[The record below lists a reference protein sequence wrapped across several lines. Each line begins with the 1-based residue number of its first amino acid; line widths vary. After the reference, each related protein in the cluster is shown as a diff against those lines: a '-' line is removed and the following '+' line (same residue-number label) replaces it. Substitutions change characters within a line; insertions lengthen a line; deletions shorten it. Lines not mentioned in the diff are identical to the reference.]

1 MVRIMSA
8 ESQVRYNGG
17 WFSRRTVRASSPFGS
32 DIWRV
37 RQLPSPVGLENGM
50 EISLSR
56 PDITQAE
63 RDAVH
68 EVLCTPNL
76 SLGPKVPEFE
86 QLFCQYLGCRYALA
100 VNSGTSGLHLVLRAM
115 GIGAGDEVITTPFS
129 FIATANCILFD
140 GGRPVFVDIDP
151 DTWNIDPAR
160 IEAAI
165 TPRTKAIIPV
175 DVFGQPADMDPI
187 RQIADKHGLRVLED
201 SCEALGATYKGR
213 QAGRLGDAGVFGFY
227 PNKQMTT
234 GEGGMIVTNDETI
247 YKLSVAMR
255 NQGREGMGWLG
266 HARLG
271 YNYRLSDIN
280 CALGIAQLRRL
291 EDILARRRN
300 VAEMYVSRLSADK
313 RIRFQKILPDC
324 RISWFVMVVRLNDDY
339 TSANRD
345 KIIESLR
352 RQGIGSSNYFPP
364 IHLQPFYVQEFG
376 YQRGMLPICEA
387 LSDRTIALPFH
398 SQLTEAD
405 VDRTCQALFK
415 LL

>member
-1 MVRIMSA
+1 
-8 ESQVRYNGG
+8 
-17 WFSRRTVRASSPFGS
+17 
-32 DIWRV
+32 
-37 RQLPSPVGLENGM
+37 M

-300 VAEMYVSRLSADK
+300 VAEMYISRLSADK